1 MIGYADFE
9 LRGSFS
15 SGRLDNFTVKLCQ
28 LLLEIRYNPIE
39 FNGNRN
45 RATTGS
51 YEVTALLG
59 KGGMGEVYRALDRHL
74 RREVALKVL
83 PDAVASSADHIARF
97 RREAQALASL
107 NHPNIVRD
115 LRHRLL
121 RWRQRAFR
129 RSCWS
134 SSPVQTLRPVDR
146 QAGPLHHERH
156 GSRLFAITTRR
167 RPRPAGPLER
177 GIVHR
182 DLKPANIKLTVG
194 EDGRVEGCST
204 FGLAKLIAEAKEIE
218 ADPSE
223 SPTITSDGTL
233 QGVLL
238 GTPAYMSPE
247 QARGQSLD
255 ARTDIWSFGCVLF
268 EMLTGRGPFAA
279 STVSDTIAK
288 VLDREPEWQALPVQ
302 TPEAV
307 RRVLRRCLEK
317 DSKRRIHHV
326 ADIRIELEEALG
338 ISGAEQIRDA
348 NEPAAKRI
356 SRVWRLAAVA
366 ITLVFAITVF
376 FVQRRTP
383 PDRSSPREYVALT
396 NFTDSAVQ
404 PSLSPD
410 GRMLTFIRGND
421 PFTTEGEVYV
431 KLLPNGDPVQLTHDG
446 HDGIRKMSPKFS
458 PDSTRIAYTKES
470 ANGWETWVVPSLGG
484 EPRRMLANAAAL
496 TWVGNRRVLFS
507 EMKGK
512 GVLMGISTATEDR
525 GDARDVYVPTADS
538 GMAHRSYLA
547 PNGKSVLVAEMIVAE
562 GGWKPCRLVPYD
574 GMSKGTQVGP
584 AASQCI
590 EAAWSPDGRWMYF
603 TANAGAG
610 YRIWRQRFPDGPVEQ
625 ITSGATE
632 EAGIA
637 IPQDGGSIISSVGA
651 QQSTVWV
658 HDPSGERQISA
669 EGYAFV
675 PSFSSD
681 GRKLFY
687 LSRAGSSPVWI
698 TGELW
703 SFDLTSGARARILP
717 GFVMQHYDISPDNS
731 RIVFAGSDASGRTGV
746 WLAAIDDRFSPRLI
760 SAGESQRAFFQS
772 SNTILFQK
780 KEGSSWFVY
789 IANDDGTDERK
800 ALPAPVD
807 LFVFRFSR
815 WPLDDRR

>member
-1 MIGYADFE
+1 MAIAIGQ
-9 LRGSFS
+9 
-15 SGRLDNFTVKLCQ
+15 RL
-28 LLLEIRYNPIE
+28 
-39 FNGNRN
+39 
-45 RATTGS
+45 GS

-107 NHPNIVRD
+107 NHPNIAAIYG
-115 LRHRLL
+115 LE
-121 RWRQRAFR
+121 ATTG
-129 RSCWS
+129 
-134 SSPVQTLRPVDR
+134 VQALVLELVEGPSLSERIA
-146 QAGPLHHERH
+146 AGPLPMKEAL
-156 GSRLFAITTRR
+156 GIATQLADAID
-167 RPRPAGPLER
+167 AAHER

-182 DLKPANIKLTVG
+182 DLKPANIKLTAA
-194 EDGRVEGCST
+194 GRVKVLD

-238 GTPAYMSPE
+238 GTPAYMSPQ

-470 ANGWETWVVPSLGG
+470 ANGWET
-484 EPRRMLANAAAL
+484 
-496 TWVGNRRVLFS
+496 
-507 EMKGK
+507 
-512 GVLMGISTATEDR
+512 
-525 GDARDVYVPTADS
+525 
-538 GMAHRSYLA
+538 
-547 PNGKSVLVAEMIVAE
+547 
-562 GGWKPCRLVPYD
+562 
-574 GMSKGTQVGP
+574 
-584 AASQCI
+584 
-590 EAAWSPDGRWMYF
+590 
-603 TANAGAG
+603 
-610 YRIWRQRFPDGPVEQ
+610 
-625 ITSGATE
+625 
-632 EAGIA
+632 
-637 IPQDGGSIISSVGA
+637 
-651 QQSTVWV
+651 
-658 HDPSGERQISA
+658 
-669 EGYAFV
+669 
-675 PSFSSD
+675 
-681 GRKLFY
+681 
-687 LSRAGSSPVWI
+687 
-698 TGELW
+698 
-703 SFDLTSGARARILP
+703 
-717 GFVMQHYDISPDNS
+717 
-731 RIVFAGSDASGRTGV
+731 SGRPRH
-746 WLAAIDDRFSPRLI
+746 LAANLDECSPM
-760 SAGESQRAFFQS
+760 
-772 SNTILFQK
+772 
-780 KEGSSWFVY
+780 
-789 IANDDGTDERK
+789 
-800 ALPAPVD
+800 PP
-807 LFVFRFSR
+807 
-815 WPLDDRR
+815 P